1 MDRPTAALRPFL
13 TLKSRYWVLGTFL
26 IAIVSVAVPYVFL
39 EAIQLLPSPAE
50 APLSVPLI
58 EIAVWAVF
66 TSAVLLLGRRQG
78 LRMNFLFGQRLPAFS
93 LFHTGL
99 LVLGLLLFSLGSFSV
114 FFYLLSLIFP
124 DYASQILARDLLI
137 ADSSS
142 RYQQIY
148 NSLMLFLLL
157 IYAPF
162 VEEVIFRG
170 ILLQR
175 WSAKW
180 GLPWGLCASSLL
192 FGLLHVNNPLG
203 LTLFG
208 LVMGLLYIRTRSLW
222 MPILCHALNNL
233 AAVGINGL
241 SELTGGAEAYTVEDV
256 RAGWWGGL
264 ILMGVSA
271 PFLLRFVRLSWPSA
285 GDKIPYLLN
294 ASEEN
299 SDRVN

>member
-1 MDRPTAALRPFL
+1 MDRPTAILRPFL

-26 IAIVSVAVPYVFL
+26 IAIVSVAVPYIAL

-50 APLSVPLI
+50 APISVPMI

-93 LFHTGL
+93 FFHTGL
-99 LVLGLLLFSLGSFSV
+99 LVFSLLLFSLGSFSV

-124 DYASQILARDLLI
+124 DYASQILERDLLI
-137 ADSSS
+137 GDSS
-142 RYQQIY
+142 RYPQMY
-148 NSLMLFLLL
+148 NSLILFLLL

-180 GLPWGLCASSLL
+180 GLPWGLCTSSLL
-192 FGLLHVNNPLG
+192 FGLLHINNPLG

-241 SELTGGAEAYTVEDV
+241 SELTGGTEAYTIDDV

-271 PFLLRFVRLSWPSA
+271 LFLLRFVRLSWPSTE
-285 GDKIPYLLN
+285 DKIPYLLN
-294 ASEEN
+294 ASEGKAIE
-299 SDRVN
+299 